1 MTGTANIAN
10 IPFITLQTFIALR
23 LYVASSAEF
32 IILNFRTNEANLE
45 YFIESYR
52 LFTTETLTRLQAQ
65 GKIEDKPFLISYSL
79 HMNSDGNILKEYG
92 GVGDRLTIEDV
103 STMGFGTTLYKS
115 NYYHSELEQQRLQ
128 ELYGSVSDISL
139 QFDITEQNVS
149 QTPPQNVVQSSVIS
163 YDSVSSLGPIS
174 SESFTISSTSVIDA
188 EDIEFGTEVITDVGG
203 AVSRD
208 RELENTGTGGEV
220 LGAVLESEIE
230 SGADTF
236 TAVVTTTERVRTV
249 TTSGY

>member
-1 MTGTANIAN
+1 MTATANIAN
-10 IPFITLQTFIALR
+10 IPFLILQSAITLR
-23 LYVASSAEF
+23 LYVASNAEF
-32 IILNFRTNEANLE
+32 VILNFRTDEANLE

-92 GVGDRLTIEDV
+92 GVGDRLTIQDV

-115 NYYHSELEQQRLQ
+115 NYYHSELEEQRLQ
-128 ELYGSVSDISL
+128 ELYGSVSEVSL

-149 QTPPQNVVQSSVIS
+149 RTPPQNVVQSSVIS
-163 YDSVSSLGPIS
+163 YDSVSNLGPIS
-174 SESFTISSTSVIDA
+174 SESFTISSTSVTDT

-203 AVSRD
+203 VVSRD
-208 RELENTGTGGEV
+208 RELDNIILGGDV
-220 LGAVLESEIE
+220 FDAVLESEIE
-230 SGADTF
+230 SGADFGEAFVNTI
-236 TAVVTTTERVRTV
+236 ERTRTV